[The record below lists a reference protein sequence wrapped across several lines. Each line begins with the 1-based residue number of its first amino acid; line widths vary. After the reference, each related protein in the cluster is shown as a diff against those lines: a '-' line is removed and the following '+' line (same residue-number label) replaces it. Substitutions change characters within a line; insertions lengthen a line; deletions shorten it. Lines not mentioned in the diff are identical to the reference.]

1 MVGGGL
7 SRPGRCVPLT
17 HLKLALPGELMVPA
31 GHCVSH
37 QSTVNQGDVVPRS
50 MGLRGREALV

>member
-7 SRPGRCVPLT
+7 FRPGRCMPLA
-17 HLKLALPGELMVPA
+17 HLKLAVLGELMVPA

-37 QSTVNQGDVVPRS
+37 QSTVNQGDVVPGS
-50 MGLRGREALV
+50 MGFGGREALV